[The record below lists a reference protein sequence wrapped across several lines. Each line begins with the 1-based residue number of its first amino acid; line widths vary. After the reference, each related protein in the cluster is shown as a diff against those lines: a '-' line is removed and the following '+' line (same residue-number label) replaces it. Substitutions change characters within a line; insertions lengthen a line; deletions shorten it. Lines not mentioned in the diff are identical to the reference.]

1 MKKLVLL
8 VLLISVISLLGCEKK
23 NSVTF
28 KGPSGKTASVTY

>member
-8 VLLISVISLLGCEKK
+8 VLLVSMISLFGCERH

>member
-8 VLLISVISLLGCEKK
+8 VLLVTIISFLGCEKK

-28 KGPSGKTASVTY
+28 KGPSGETASVTY

>member
-8 VLLISVISLLGCEKK
+8 VLLVTMVSLLGCEKK